1 MSDQHEHGEASAQQG
16 PETGEQREQEHPA
29 QAEVR
34 EDAREAADE
43 HEALNEDAAA
53 VDIFDDSDAG
63 PEHAVDESLRNAL
76 DQMRDESQR
85 ISELG
90 TGDEQVEAAERFVDA
105 AGKLDER
112 IGSHAR
118 AEDERGR

>member
-1 MSDQHEHGEASAQQG
+1 VSEQQETQQREREVEIEATDASHPFDDPADFSDSG
-16 PETGEQREQEHPA
+16 PE
-29 QAEVR
+29 
-34 EDAREAADE
+34 D
-43 HEALNEDAAA
+43 A
-53 VDIFDDSDAG
+53 VDA
-63 PEHAVDESLRNAL
+63 SLRSAL

-90 TGDEQVEAAERFVDA
+90 TGDEQVAAAEQFVDA

-118 AEDERGR
+118 AEDERSR